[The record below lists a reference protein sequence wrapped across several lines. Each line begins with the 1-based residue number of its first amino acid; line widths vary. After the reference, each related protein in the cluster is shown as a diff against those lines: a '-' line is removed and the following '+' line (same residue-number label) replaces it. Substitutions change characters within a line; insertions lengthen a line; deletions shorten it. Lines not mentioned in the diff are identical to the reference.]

1 MTSIRFSLLAL
12 LLAIASPAPAAFAQ
26 DVAASGIP
34 GITEA
39 DLSADTWVAR
49 LTNPDKV
56 VLDPAA
62 IAVLNDRIARLDPSV
77 YDIRHLPATLPRAQ
91 VRAWIMKRSTRP
103 SRPLVDIDGHAVDTA
118 ALDRLVASVAIEA
131 IPEQVTPRYGMAV
144 RRTALRSFPT
154 DLRVFSHGGDTDIDR
169 FQESALFPGDPLVV
183 VHLSADGRWVFV
195 VSPRYAAW
203 ARADDVALGDA
214 TRVFAH
220 VDATPYR
227 VVTGAKPLTVYSP
240 ESPALSEL
248 QLDMGTRVPLDTSL
262 PADKPVNG
270 QSPYTSWVLSLPVRD
285 TQGALSFRAALL
297 QRNQDSSAT
306 YLPLTRA
313 NIVRQ
318 AFKFLGERYGWGH
331 AYNGRDCS
339 GFVSDVYRSM
349 GVQMPRNTGDQA
361 ISPGMTHTLYTEKDG
376 HDARMKAAMAL
387 DVGDLVYIPG
397 HVLMVIGRIDGKPY
411 VIHDVSGISYRQA
424 DGSMRRVKL
433 NEVSVTPLLPLMFDN
448 DTSFVDRMT
457 SIVRVRP

>member
-91 VRAWIMKRSTRP
+91 VRAWIMKRSTHP

-169 FQESALFPGDPLVV
+169 FQESALFPGD
-183 VHLSADGRWVFV
+183 
-195 VSPRYAAW
+195 
-203 ARADDVALGDA
+203 
-214 TRVFAH
+214 
-220 VDATPYR
+220 
-227 VVTGAKPLTVYSP
+227 
-240 ESPALSEL
+240 
-248 QLDMGTRVPLDTSL
+248 
-262 PADKPVNG
+262 
-270 QSPYTSWVLSLPVRD
+270 
-285 TQGALSFRAALL
+285 
-297 QRNQDSSAT
+297 
-306 YLPLTRA
+306 
-313 NIVRQ
+313 
-318 AFKFLGERYGWGH
+318 
-331 AYNGRDCS
+331 
-339 GFVSDVYRSM
+339 
-349 GVQMPRNTGDQA
+349 
-361 ISPGMTHTLYTEKDG
+361 
-376 HDARMKAAMAL
+376 
-387 DVGDLVYIPG
+387 
-397 HVLMVIGRIDGKPY
+397 
-411 VIHDVSGISYRQA
+411 
-424 DGSMRRVKL
+424 
-433 NEVSVTPLLPLMFDN
+433 
-448 DTSFVDRMT
+448 
-457 SIVRVRP
+457 